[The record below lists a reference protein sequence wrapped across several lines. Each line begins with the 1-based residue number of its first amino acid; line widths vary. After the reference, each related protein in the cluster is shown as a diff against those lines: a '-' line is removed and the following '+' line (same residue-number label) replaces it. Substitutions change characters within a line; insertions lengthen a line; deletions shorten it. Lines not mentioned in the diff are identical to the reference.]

1 MGFNGQGHWQWS
13 MIDVPETFTP
23 RYKDQDGAW
32 LSSIYR

>member
-1 MGFNGQGHWQWS
+1 